1 MAYLGT
7 KPANQVIDS
16 TLIADGTVTPS
27 DLSIGK
33 PYWDTSGNLGV
44 GIASPTN
51 YTNYRNIE
59 VRGVTTDKGGVV
71 TVATSDAS
79 VSGLLFT
86 DLNSGLVLQTNTN
99 HPISFRTNGPTA
111 RMTID
116 SSGRV
121 TKPYQP
127 AFYAQAASGTNTNP
141 GSGQTMP
148 FNFVHFNI
156 GGHYNVS
163 NYRFTAPIDGIY
175 AFGTQMLGDAGPN
188 GRAIAFIRINGSLN
202 YQGAQPIELSAT
214 TKDYNDIQ
222 GNCLFSLSAN
232 DYVDIRTDGGSEGS
246 RFYGSSSGQNIF
258 YGYLV
263 S

>member
-27 DLSIGK
+27 DLSTGK
-33 PYWDTSGNLGV
+33 PVWDTSGNLGI
-44 GIASPTN
+44 GTSSPTN

-99 HPISFRTNGPTA
+99 HPISFRTNGTTA

-121 TKPYQP
+121 IMPYQP
-127 AFYAQAASGTNTNP
+127 AFMVTGVNGQAGYASGTDFVYSNTR
-141 GSGQTMP
+141 
-148 FNFVHFNI
+148 FNI
-156 GGHYNVS
+156 GGHYS
-163 NYRFTAPIDGIY
+163 TSTGRFTAPISGRY
-175 AFGTQMLGDAGPN
+175 AFYANCMGDGTDA
-188 GRAIAFIRINGSLN
+188 RMMTRMTING
-202 YQGAQPIELSAT
+202 T
-214 TKDYNDIQ
+214 DYHQ
-222 GNCLFSLSAN
+222 
-232 DYVDIRTDGGSEGS
+232 
-246 RFYGSSSGQNIF
+246 GSSSSNSTQYQDSKLFVLAQLNAGDYVYVRNVGNKSTYDFGQMENWF
-258 YGYLV
+258 CGYLV